1 MSTSMPE
8 LLSATAVSVEVTE
21 DTLSVELSDGRTI
34 AAPIAW
40 FPRLNHATAAERGHW
55 RLVGQGHGVH
65 WIDLDEDVSVEGL
78 LLGRPSAESQ
88 DSLRR
93 WLEQRKTRSSRPR
106 RKS

>member
-1 MSTSMPE
+1 MHE
-8 LLSATAVSVEVTE
+8 LLSATAVAVEITD
-21 DTLSVELSDGRTI
+21 DTLSLELSDGRTI

-40 FPRLNHATAAERGHW
+40 FPRLTHGTAAERRNW

-88 DSLRR
+88 DSFRR
-93 WLEQRKTRSSRPR
+93 WLEQRKTSSPRTR
-106 RKS
+106 RKA